1 MEAGSAAEIHCAV
14 PPGLGRQRASRADW
28 IHELKWGGYR
38 IIARKEGSSVRLWSR
53 TGRGWHPAFP
63 GIVEAIAA
71 LPATSLILDGEAVT
85 LRNDGS
91 DADLSRGGAVEL
103 GTRDVVV
110 VAILAGTLD
119 RLVGEGGQK
128 VVELLIRE
136 VEGDTDHADV
146 SGGWCVLS

>member
-1 MEAGSAAEIHCAV
+1 MSPRWTVTPSWKRVRPPKLIAPCLPVLVDNVPAG
-14 PPGLGRQRASRADW
+14 PDW

-71 LPATSLILDGEAVT
+71 LPATSLILDGEAAP

-91 DADLSRGGAVEL
+91 DADSSRGVAPSSSGRGMSSSSQSLPERSIDKSARAV
-103 GTRDVVV
+103 R
-110 VAILAGTLD
+110 
-119 RLVGEGGQK
+119 R
-128 VVELLIRE
+128 
-136 VEGDTDHADV
+136 
-146 SGGWCVLS
+146 SSSS